1 MGIFWFKTVFGTGK
15 TVRLLA
21 GNTVIE
27 TKVKPFPTCET
38 CPKWKTIECTM
49 SKLLSDT
56 LRNSRHKWAE
66 LIYPNSDYFCKDHQ
80 DFAGAE

>member
-1 MGIFWFKTVFGTGK
+1 MKLYYFEGDDK
-15 TVRLLA
+15 LLEYA
-21 GNTVIE
+21 KGVE
-27 TKVKPFPTCET
+27 SMKSVKPFPTCET

-80 DFAGAE
+80 DFAGAK